1 MPMNKKTN
9 KRKENNGITSIK
21 DGRNADVGLK
31 KNPKPARMANLELLR
46 CVAMMMVIVLHY
58 LGKGGMLSDLT
69 GAAVSKAETAA
80 WLLESFCI
88 VAVNVYIFISGYFL
102 CTSSFKVSRL
112 IQLWLQIWA
121 YSVGV
126 GLIGALTGVLQETAF
141 DTHYLLTLLFPVTM
155 GHYWFMTAY
164 VFLYLL
170 LPFVGM
176 AVKKMTKGQMQAALG
191 ILLLAF
197 CVSKSILPVQL
208 EMDRQGYDCLWY
220 LCVFVA
226 AAYVRRFGSAF
237 LERKGRGL
245 LLYAGCCLLV
255 FGGTFA
261 LREVY
266 LRTGGLERRI
276 KMCLEYN
283 HVLPF
288 LAAAGLFG
296 AFCRVRLRG
305 RAADMVNRIA
315 PYTLGVYLLHENLGL
330 RYTWQ
335 KWLGAEGLA
344 AAVGNADSGFGA
356 VGSLFL
362 WTGAAVLAVFACGI
376 LVDVARK
383 GIFDGVH
390 RICLKMGWYRKLMDV
405 IERADA
411 LFR

>member
-1 MPMNKKTN
+1 MNEKTN
-9 KRKENNGITSIK
+9 KRKENNGITSIE

-88 VAVNVYIFISGYFL
+88 VAVNVYMFISGYFL

-390 RICLKMGWYRKLMDV
+390 RICLKMGWYRKLMAV

>member
-9 KRKENNGITSIK
+9 KRKENNGITSIE
-21 DGRNADVGLK
+21 DGRNADMGLK

-88 VAVNVYIFISGYFL
+88 VAVNVYMFISGYFL

-390 RICLKMGWYRKLMDV
+390 RICLKMGWYRKLMAV

>member
-1 MPMNKKTN
+1 MNKKTN
-9 KRKENNGITSIK
+9 KRKENNGITSIE

-88 VAVNVYIFISGYFL
+88 VAVNVYMFISGYFL

-208 EMDRQGYDCLWY
+208 EMDRQ
-220 LCVFVA
+220 
-226 AAYVRRFGSAF
+226 
-237 LERKGRGL
+237 
-245 LLYAGCCLLV
+245 
-255 FGGTFA
+255 
-261 LREVY
+261 
-266 LRTGGLERRI
+266 I
-276 KMCLEYN
+276 
-283 HVLPF
+283 
-288 LAAAGLFG
+288 
-296 AFCRVRLRG
+296 G
-305 RAADMVNRIA
+305 RAHV
-315 PYTLGVYLLHENLGL
+315 
-330 RYTWQ
+330 
-335 KWLGAEGLA
+335 
-344 AAVGNADSGFGA
+344 
-356 VGSLFL
+356 
-362 WTGAAVLAVFACGI
+362 
-376 LVDVARK
+376 
-383 GIFDGVH
+383 
-390 RICLKMGWYRKLMDV
+390 
-405 IERADA
+405 
-411 LFR
+411 

>member
-88 VAVNVYIFISGYFL
+88 VAVNVYMFISGYFL

-390 RICLKMGWYRKLMDV
+390 RICLKMGWDRKLMDV

>member
-88 VAVNVYIFISGYFL
+88 VAVNVYMFISGYFL

-261 LREVY
+261 LREAGTADQDVPGVQSC
-266 LRTGGLERRI
+266 TAFSGGGGIVRG
-276 KMCLEYN
+276 
-283 HVLPF
+283 F
-288 LAAAGLFG
+288 LQSAAAGQGGGHGQPDSALYAG
-296 AFCRVRLRG
+296 GLS
-305 RAADMVNRIA
+305 A
-315 PYTLGVYLLHENLGL
+315 P
-330 RYTWQ
+330 
-335 KWLGAEGLA
+335 
-344 AAVGNADSGFGA
+344 
-356 VGSLFL
+356 
-362 WTGAAVLAVFACGI
+362 
-376 LVDVARK
+376 
-383 GIFDGVH
+383 
-390 RICLKMGWYRKLMDV
+390 
-405 IERADA
+405 
-411 LFR
+411 

>member
-1 MPMNKKTN
+1 
-9 KRKENNGITSIK
+9 
-21 DGRNADVGLK
+21 
-31 KNPKPARMANLELLR
+31 
-46 CVAMMMVIVLHY
+46 
-58 LGKGGMLSDLT
+58 MLSDLT

-88 VAVNVYIFISGYFL
+88 VAVNVYMFISGYFL

-245 LLYAGCCLLV
+245 LLYAG
-255 FGGTFA
+255 
-261 LREVY
+261 
-266 LRTGGLERRI
+266 
-276 KMCLEYN
+276 
-283 HVLPF
+283 
-288 LAAAGLFG
+288 AACWFSAGLLRCGRCICAPAGWNGGSRCAWSTIMYCLFWRRRDCSGLSAECGCG
-296 AFCRVRLRG
+296 AG
-305 RAADMVNRIA
+305 RR
-315 PYTLGVYLLHENLGL
+315 
-330 RYTWQ
+330 TW
-335 KWLGAEGLA
+335 
-344 AAVGNADSGFGA
+344 S
-356 VGSLFL
+356 
-362 WTGAAVLAVFACGI
+362 TG
-376 LVDVARK
+376 
-383 GIFDGVH
+383 
-390 RICLKMGWYRKLMDV
+390 
-405 IERADA
+405 
-411 LFR
+411 

>member
-9 KRKENNGITSIK
+9 KRKENNGITSIE

-88 VAVNVYIFISGYFL
+88 VAVNVYMFISGYFL

-315 PYTLGVYLLHENLGL
+315 PYTLGVYLLHENIGL
-330 RYTWQ
+330 RYSWQ

-344 AAVGNADSGFGA
+344 EEVARGTGGIVCMGHVFG
-356 VGSLFL
+356 GTL
-362 WTGAAVLAVFACGI
+362 AAVLAVFLCGV
-376 LVDVARK
+376 LVDMVRK
-383 GIFDGVH
+383 WIFSGLH
-390 RICLKMGWYRKLMDV
+390 WLLLRLGLYRRLMEK
-405 IERADA
+405 IAKADM

>member
-9 KRKENNGITSIK
+9 KRKENNGITSIE

-88 VAVNVYIFISGYFL
+88 VAVNVYMFISGYFL

-390 RICLKMGWYRKLMDV
+390 RICLKMGWYRKLMAV

>member
-88 VAVNVYIFISGYFL
+88 VAVNVYMFISGYFL

-356 VGSLFL
+356 VGSL
-362 WTGAAVLAVFACGI
+362 
-376 LVDVARK
+376 
-383 GIFDGVH
+383 
-390 RICLKMGWYRKLMDV
+390 
-405 IERADA
+405 
-411 LFR
+411 